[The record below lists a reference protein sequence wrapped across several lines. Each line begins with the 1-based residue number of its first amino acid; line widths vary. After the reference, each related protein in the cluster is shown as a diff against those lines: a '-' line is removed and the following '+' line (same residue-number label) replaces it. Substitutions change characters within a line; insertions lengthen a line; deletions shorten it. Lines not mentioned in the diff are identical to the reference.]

1 MARPSPSSVMMDW
14 EKMFTCWYC
23 ASTASSDSEPMMDKM
38 PTISGIA
45 AATTPPKTNSRM
57 TATNTRPT
65 FSARAMS
72 AAMPSSSASATA
84 VAPATCT
91 VAPGSSIASSAGLMV
106 RKSFSVCSPSPL
118 SPIAANALVCSALTS
133 CGLGRSK

>member
-1 MARPSPSSVMMDW
+1 MARPRPSSVMMDC

-23 ASTASSDSEPMMDKM
+23 ANTDSSDSEPMMDKM

-45 AATTPPKTNSRM
+45 AATTPPNTNNKM
-57 TATNTRPT
+57 TATKTRPT

-72 AAMPSSSASATA
+72 FAMPVSSASATA

-91 VAPGSSIASSAGLMV
+91 VPYGDSMASSAGLMV
-106 RKSFSVCSPSPL
+106 RKSFSVCSPSPFR
-118 SPIAANALVCSALTS
+118 PITANALVWSSLTS